1 MRRNFKLIAYL
12 RITDSLV
19 DEFNLD
25 RVTSPSG
32 IGFKQKVTVQET
44 ETVDYVVSQVIKK
57 KSIKLQVSFIE
68 PEAYAQAESF
78 QLWLGKYLDLA
89 KYRLT
94 LQYDNGLNERIV
106 DVYIED
112 YELINLEAR
121 VVSIQLTLQPLT
133 PNYLPTRTIVTIVN
147 STTNKEYPYSY
158 PYQYGGGTLEG
169 NSINNQFIAAVP
181 TIVTF
186 RGKIVDPECSLI
198 DENNNAYTTVKFTGM
213 TLLAGQKL
221 VVDGINQRITFFATE
236 DATEGVDYF
245 NEIDKTEDTFL
256 RVKPGVST
264 VAVNLD
270 AEEESNPSAEISYVQ
285 YIV

>member
-1 MRRNFKLIAYL
+1 MGEFKL
-12 RITDSLV
+12 DK
-19 DEFNLD
+19 
-25 RVTSPSG
+25 VTSPSG

-57 KSIKLQVSFIE
+57 KPIKLQVSFIE
-68 PEAYAQAESF
+68 PDAYAQAEAF
-78 QLWLGKYLDLA
+78 QLWLGSYLDLT

-106 DVYIED
+106 DIFVED
-112 YELINLEAR
+112 YELVNLEAR
-121 VVSIQLTLQPLT
+121 VVSVQLSLQPLT
-133 PNYLPTRTIVTIVN
+133 PNYLPTRTIITIVN
-147 STTNKEYPYSY
+147 SSINKEYPYSY

-181 TIVTF
+181 TVVTF
-186 RGKIVDPECSLI
+186 RGRIVDPECSLI
-198 DENNNAYTTVKFTGM
+198 DESGNAYATVKFTGM
-213 TLLAGQKL
+213 TLSAGQKL

-236 DATEGVDYF
+236 EATEGVDYF

-256 RVKPGVST
+256 RVKPGIST

-270 AEEESNPSAEISYVQ
+270 GEEPSNPSAEISYVQ